1 MVKTKW
7 IKKIGILLINHT
19 QKMRIKILTYICCVV
34 MLFVGVSVFAQKD
47 LQEPPSN
54 RNNDLPPPGLPID
67 GGLSYLLL
75 AGAAYGV
82 YAIRKR
88 VKD

>member
-1 MVKTKW
+1 MV
-7 IKKIGILLINHT
+7 
-19 QKMRIKILTYICCVV
+19 TYCCCAI
-34 MLFVGVSVFAQKD
+34 MLFAGVSVFAQKTPSPP
-47 LQEPPSN
+47 EPKPAG
-54 RNNDLPPPGLPID
+54 PAPPGLPID
-67 GGLSYLLL
+67 GGLSYLIL